1 MNTSNNSLETLGS
14 KISSVIYPKTSEENL
29 INTIGICFESND
41 GVKCDCKTTE
51 EHTKSETRKNPCR
64 KNRPSSLM
72 FDGVPI
78 VKMVDTNHNW
88 SWCKNSKPIKNGNEF
103 NTTRTRC
110 GMAIRNEHQIP
121 AKPKLSHRQ
130 MFGQKRA
137 YQAGNVPDKP
147 VDIKKH
153 ITWTAHIVR
162 GNYDEQV
169 REREGKKSPSSS
181 SNRRIII
188 NQTNKSKVVKSDK
201 EVIV

>member
-51 EHTKSETRKNPCR
+51 EHTKSETRKYPCR

-78 VKMVDTNHNW
+78 VKMVEINHNW
-88 SWCKNSKPIKNGNEF
+88 IWCPNSKHG
-103 NTTRTRC
+103 TARC
-110 GMAIRNEHQIP
+110 KMAIRNEHQKP

-130 MFGQKRA
+130 MYGQKRA

>member
-1 MNTSNNSLETLGS
+1 MITSNISLETLGS
-14 KISSVIYPKTSEENL
+14 KISNVIYPKTSEENL
-29 INTIGICFESND
+29 NNTIGICFESND
-41 GVKCDCKTTE
+41 GLPCECITTE

-78 VKMVDTNHNW
+78 VKMVEINHNW
-88 SWCKNSKPIKNGNEF
+88 IWCPNSKHG
-103 NTTRTRC
+103 TARC
-110 GMAIRNEHQIP
+110 KMAIRNEHQKP

-130 MFGQKRA
+130 MYGQKRA
-137 YQAGNVPDKP
+137 YQAVNVPDKP

>member
-78 VKMVDTNHNW
+78 VKMVEINHNW
-88 SWCKNSKPIKNGNEF
+88 IWCPNSKHG
-103 NTTRTRC
+103 TARC
-110 GMAIRNEHQIP
+110 KMAIRNEHQKP

-130 MFGQKRA
+130 MYGQKRA

>member
-78 VKMVDTNHNW
+78 VKMVEINHNW
-88 SWCKNSKPIKNGNEF
+88 IWCPNSKHG
-103 NTTRTRC
+103 TARC
-110 GMAIRNEHQIP
+110 KMAIRNEHQIP

-181 SNRRIII
+181 SNSRSKIII

-201 EVIV
+201 GVIV